1 MRRLLPAL
9 LALPAALL
17 APALPGAPT
26 AAAQGTPS
34 WQQRVAYE
42 MDIVM
47 DAPAHRYTGRQR
59 LTYTNNSPD
68 TLRQVFYHLYFNAF
82 QPTSMMAERNR
93 HLPDPDGRVVPRIWN
108 YAPDEIGYHRVS
120 SLTMDGTAAPFRVDD
135 TVMRVEL
142 PRPIAPGAT
151 AVFEMAWDAQV
162 PLQTRRSGWKSRE
175 GIDFSMTQWY
185 PKMAQYDSRGWHA
198 DPYIGREFYAPFG
211 TFDVRISLPAEYTLG
226 ATGVL
231 QNAAEIGKGYAPS
244 TQPLVT
250 WRKEQETRPA
260 SQTLTWRW
268 RAENVH
274 DFAWAADRDY
284 THDRIAGPGGRT
296 YHLLYQPS
304 VAQGWEGIRGFV
316 PAVIGAL
323 EQRFGPYRY
332 PQFTVAQG
340 GDGGME
346 YPMLNLVTGG
356 RTAQSLYGVV
366 MHEAAHEWFY
376 GMLASNEAKYAWMDE
391 GFTEFAT
398 NEVAA
403 ALFNIPAGQNGAVR
417 GLSELRLRGL
427 AEPFSWHSDWY
438 RTNRAYSLASYGGGN
453 HIADVL
459 GYVIGDSLRDR
470 GFRAYVDRFTFRHPQ
485 PADVEATFERVSGLH
500 LDWLFEQLGHT
511 TKSLDYAI
519 SDLDRRGGQTVL
531 TFERK
536 GEMIMPLD
544 VKLTMAD
551 GTTRWLTVPTSE
563 MRGAKAVGAGWT
575 VAQAWPWTSP
585 RHTVTVTGDVRSA
598 TIDPDQRTL
607 DINRLNDTAG
617 GGWWP
622 VATNSRFWRAPVTN
636 DPSAYGVGVRPLV
649 QYARDYSVG
658 VGIWARG
665 GYWMNRHD
673 ATAALTVWP
682 LVVATDGEKPLPVEN
697 ETLAAQRDGLESWTE
712 GIDYTLRYATTPLRF
727 APRARAG
734 VAFEKQ
740 QGVFENRLWGAWTFG
755 TWAALGRDRG
765 TLTAEVGHLR
775 QPYRRV
781 FDLYDEA
788 LWPEKAHR
796 VWAGLRYAAG
806 RSDRRGERRIEVG
819 GQVGANLRSLTSGG
833 VLNSAAVLSDPTL
846 AWAKATVS
854 RPAGPLTLRARTM
867 AMLGVQN
874 LALDQRFNLG
884 TGSQQSVW
892 RNETARAALAAAGER
907 YTASGDV
914 PYVHALSAHGPTGYL
929 AEEGGFP
936 GLFGVARSV
945 VTGNV
950 EVETRPLH
958 TRLPLRALAYSGIA
972 VLPVAANGSLFATPD
987 FTDGDSYLADAGLGL
1002 RLALADLPWLQRL
1015 TSTSDALSGARLS
1028 ARVPLYVRM
1037 PNGTRDE
1044 VRFRTLFG
1052 VELPF

>member
-1 MRRLLPAL
+1 MCIRDSSAP
-9 LALPAALL
+9 LAAAPVL
-17 APALPGAPT
+17 
-26 AAAQGTPS
+26 AQGTPS

-47 DAPAHRYTGRQR
+47 DAPAHRYAGHQR

-93 HLPDPDGRVVPRIWN
+93 HLPDPDARVVPRIWN

-142 PRPIAPGAT
+142 PRPIAPGGT

-231 QNAAEIGKGYAPS
+231 QNGAEIGKGYAPS
-244 TQPLVT
+244 TEPLVT
-250 WRKEQETRPA
+250 FTKEMESRPA
-260 SQTLTWRW
+260 TQTLTWRW

-284 THDRIAGPGGRT
+284 THDRIAGPNGRT
-296 YHLLYQPS
+296 YHLLYQPA
-304 VAQGWEGIRGFV
+304 VARGWEGIRGFV
-316 PAVIGAL
+316 PAVIAFY
-323 EQRFGPYRY
+323 ERRFGPYRW

-356 RTAQSLYGVV
+356 RSPQSLYGVV

-376 GMLASNEAKYAWMDE
+376 GMLGSNEAKYAWMDE

-398 NEVAA
+398 NEATA
-403 ALFNIPAGQNGAVR
+403 ALFNVPAGQNGAAR
-417 GLSELRLRGL
+417 GIAELRLRGL

-438 RTNRAYSLASYGGGN
+438 RTNRAYSTASYGGGN
-453 HIADVL
+453 HIADLL
-459 GYVIGDSLRDR
+459 GYVLGDSVRDR
-470 GFRAYVDRFTFRHPQ
+470 GFRAYVNRFTFRHPQ

-500 LDWLFEQLGHT
+500 LDWLFEQLTHT
-511 TKSLDYAI
+511 TGSVDYAI
-519 SDLDRRGGQTVL
+519 ADLDRSGGQTAI

-536 GEMIMPLD
+536 GEMILPLD
-544 VKLTMAD
+544 VRLTMAD
-551 GTTRWLTVPTSE
+551 GSTRWLTIPTSV
-563 MRGAKAVGAGWT
+563 MNGAKAVGAGWT
-575 VAQAWPWTSP
+575 VAPAWPWKSP
-585 RHTVTVTGDVRSA
+585 RLTVTVSGDVRSA
-598 TIDPDQRTL
+598 TLDPDQRTL

-622 VATNSRFWRAPVTN
+622 VVTDARAFDGPNVRN
-636 DPSAYGVGVRPLV
+636 PSAYGIGYRPLA
-649 QYARDYSVG
+649 QYARDYGFG

-682 LVVATDGEKPLPVEN
+682 LVVATDGDRPAYAPG
-697 ETLAAQRDGLESWTE
+697 AAREGLTSFAE

-740 QGVFENRLWGAWTFG
+740 QGVFENRLWGSWTFG
-755 TWAALGRDRG
+755 DWVGLGRDRG
-765 TLTAEVGHLR
+765 TLTAELGHLR
-775 QPYRRV
+775 QPYRRA
-781 FDLYDEA
+781 FDLYDQPF
-788 LWPEKAHR
+788 WFDKTHR
-796 VWAGLRYAAG
+796 VWAGLRYGAG
-806 RSDRRGERRIEVG
+806 RRSATGEKRFEIG
-819 GQVGANLRSLTSGG
+819 GQVGTNLRNLTSGG
-833 VLNSAAVLSDPTL
+833 IDGLDDPTK
-846 AWAKATVS
+846 AWAKGLVARV
-854 RPAGPLTLRARTM
+854 AGPLTLKAWSM
-867 AMLGVQN
+867 ALVGVQG
-874 LALDQRFNLG
+874 LAVDERHLVG
-884 TGSQQSVW
+884 TGPLHEVW
-892 RNETARAALAAAGER
+892 RHESARAALSAAGEDL
-907 YTASGDV
+907 TGDG
-914 PYVHALSAHGPTGYL
+914 PYVHALAAHGPTGYL
-929 AEEGGFP
+929 AFSGT
-936 GLFGVARSV
+936 SM
-945 VTGNV
+945 
-950 EVETRPLH
+950 
-958 TRLPLRALAYSGIA
+958 LPL
-972 VLPVAANGSLFATPD
+972 SLIHI
-987 FTDGDSYLADAGLGL
+987 
-1002 RLALADLPWLQRL
+1002 
-1015 TSTSDALSGARLS
+1015 
-1028 ARVPLYVRM
+1028 
-1037 PNGTRDE
+1037 
-1044 VRFRTLFG
+1044 
-1052 VELPF
+1052 